1 MVIVPR
7 EFGQVLTDAING
19 LAGVWR
25 VLFWPALLVSI
36 PVSIATIVAFATTG
50 GGDFLDLA
58 LNSPERLQALPE
70 EVFWEMVR
78 PFYIAIAIAIALQL
92 VAGVFLALLSH
103 RAVASH
109 LSGRPVSSREAARH
123 ALRRYPTGLGAT
135 LILTL
140 FVGILIAIGTVLWLM
155 PLISV
160 GVPNAASALVA
171 IVLLVVVLGPGIWA
185 GVSVSMTT
193 SAIAVESRGAIDSI
207 RRSIRLVR
215 GRWWAT
221 AGFLLLVGLLGGI
234 AIQLIQLIALPLAV
248 VGDGGPA
255 LTLTSGLGAVAQ
267 GLLIAAIAAMYT
279 HWYVDLRSRAE
290 SLSTESL
297 G

>member
-7 EFGQVLTDAING
+7 EFGQVLNDAIVG
-19 LAGVWR
+19 LAGVWK
-25 VLFWPALLVSI
+25 VLVWPALLVSI
-36 PVSIATIVAFATTG
+36 PVSIATIVAFSTTG
-50 GGDFLDLA
+50 GADFLDLA

-70 EVFWEMVR
+70 EVFWEVVR
-78 PFYIAIAIAIALQL
+78 PFYIAIATASLLQL
-92 VAGVFLALLSH
+92 VAGVFLALISH
-103 RAVASH
+103 RAVAAR
-109 LSGRPVSSREAARH
+109 LGGQPVSSREATRH
-123 ALRRYPTGLGAT
+123 ALKRYPTGLWAT
-135 LILTL
+135 LIVTL
-140 FVGILIAIGTVLWLM
+140 FVGVLIAVGAVVWLM
-155 PLISV
+155 PLTSV
-160 GVPNAASALVA
+160 GVPNTASALVA
-171 IVLLVVVLGPGIWA
+171 MVLLAVLLGPGIWA

-193 SAIAVESRGAIDSI
+193 AAITVEKRGALDSI

-248 VGDGGPA
+248 VGGGGA
-255 LTLTSGLGAVAQ
+255 TLTIASGLGALAQ

-279 HWYVDLRSRAE
+279 HWYVDLRARNEA
-290 SLSTESL
+290 LSSESL

>member
-7 EFGQVLTDAING
+7 EFGQVLNDAIVG
-19 LAGVWR
+19 LGGVWR
-25 VLFWPALLVSI
+25 VLIWPALLVSL
-36 PVSIATIVAFATTG
+36 PVSIATIVAFSTTG
-50 GGDFLDLA
+50 GAEVLDLA
-58 LNSPERLQALPE
+58 LNNPERLQALPE
-70 EVFWEMVR
+70 EVFQEVVR
-78 PFYIAIAIAIALQL
+78 PFYIAAGVATVLQL
-92 VAGVFLALLSH
+92 IAGVFLSLVSH
-103 RAVASH
+103 RAVASILGGET
-109 LSGRPVSSREAARH
+109 LSGKEASRR
-123 ALRRYPTGLGAT
+123 ALRRYPTGLLAT
-135 LILTL
+135 LIVVLL
-140 FVGILIAIGTVLWLM
+140 VGVLIAIGGVIWLR

-171 IVLLVVVLGPGIWA
+171 LVLLPVVLGPGIWA

-193 SAIAVESRGAIDSI
+193 AAISVERRGAVDAI

-248 VGDGGPA
+248 VGGGGA
-255 LTLTSGLGAVAQ
+255 TLTIASGLGALAQ

-279 HWYVDLRSRAE
+279 HWYVDLRARTE
-290 SLSTESL
+290 VLSTESL

>member
-7 EFGQVLTDAING
+7 EFGQVLNDAIVG
-19 LAGVWR
+19 LGGVWR
-25 VLFWPALLVSI
+25 VLMWPALLVSL
-36 PVSIATIVAFATTG
+36 PVSIATIVAFSSTG
-50 GGDFLDLA
+50 GAEVLDLA
-58 LNSPERLQALPE
+58 LNNPERLQALPE
-70 EVFWEMVR
+70 EVFRQVVR
-78 PFYIAIAIAIALQL
+78 PFYIAAAIATVLQL
-92 VAGVFLALLSH
+92 IAGVFLSLVSH
-103 RAVASH
+103 RAVASNLGGEA
-109 LSGRPVSSREAARH
+109 LSSKEASRL
-123 ALRRYPTGLGAT
+123 ALRRYPTGLLAAVIVV
-135 LILTL
+135 LV
-140 FVGILIAIGTVLWLM
+140 VGVLIAIGAVIWLR

-171 IVLLVVVLGPGIWA
+171 LVLLPVVLGPGIWA

-193 SAIAVESRGAIDSI
+193 AAISVERRGAVDAI

-248 VGDGGPA
+248 VGGGGT
-255 LTLTSGLGAVAQ
+255 TLTIASGLGALAQ

-279 HWYVDLRSRAE
+279 HWYVDLRARTE
-290 SLSTESL
+290 VLSTESL

>member
-7 EFGQVLTDAING
+7 DFGRVLNDAIVG
-19 LAGVWR
+19 LGGVWR
-25 VLFWPALLVSI
+25 ALVWPALLLSV
-36 PVSIATIVAFATTG
+36 PVSIATIVAFSTTG
-50 GGDFLDLA
+50 GADFLDLA

-70 EVFWEMVR
+70 EVFWELVR
-78 PFYIAIAIAIALQL
+78 PFYVAIAIASLLQL
-92 VAGVFLALLSH
+92 IAGVFLALISH

-109 LSGRPVSSREAARH
+109 LSGKPVSGKDAARH
-123 ALRRYPTGLGAT
+123 ALKRYPTGLGA
-135 LILTL
+135 ILL
-140 FVGILIAIGTVLWLM
+140 VILAVGALMAIGAVVWLM
-155 PLISV
+155 PLTSV

-171 IVLLVVVLGPGIWA
+171 LVLLVVVLGPGIWA

-193 SAIAVESRGAIDSI
+193 AAIAVETRGAVYSI

-234 AIQLIQLIALPLAV
+234 AVQLIQLVALPLAV
-248 VGDGGPA
+248 VGGGGAA
-255 LTLTSGLGAVAQ
+255 LTVASGLGALAQ

-279 HWYVDLRSRAE
+279 HWYVDLRARAE